1 MLREDCHAE
10 LCFAERKFLGILPV
24 TLAATLAATL
34 AVTIADT
41 HEAPLRG
48 C

>member
-10 LCFAERKFLGILPV
+10 LCFAEKKFLGILPV
-24 TLAATLAATL
+24 TLAATLA
-34 AVTIADT
+34 VTITDT